1 MKKCQKLLLLFI
13 ITIGLNTAKSQNLI
27 IGGTANIGL
36 SKVTSNLPISGDY
49 KVQFTFSGNLGM
61 FLEKKIG
68 QKSSLGIEALWVQ
81 MEGKTVTDDKA
92 LTAISE
98 DFELEVIGVISDES
112 RLHSSYIGL
121 PIYYRL
127 QVGLLGIKAGVQPMI
142 FLFASSKYKANGEI
156 SGEAYDAESKI
167 DDIQFDRIDI
177 GPKIGIDYQLNDKL
191 RIRADYYH
199 GLTDITSD
207 EFPWQRKNRQIN
219 LGVNYIFGNN

>member
-177 GPKIGIDYQLNDKL
+177 GPKIGIDYQLN
-191 RIRADYYH
+191 IRFFLFSSKMIPHFMIWVSSKIDLDYWSYRFW
-199 GLTDITSD
+199 T
-207 EFPWQRKNRQIN
+207 
-219 LGVNYIFGNN
+219 